1 MVPFNQG
8 HERIFCHKKRRN
20 YSATKGASDPNGKKP
35 QIAISHEYTN
45 LHEYEKCHEYTNS
58 HEYKKMTRMYEANA
72 NGKQGRNYS
81 NLNATAIHATN
92 TRISTNTRNATNE
105 RIR

>member
-20 YSATKGASDPNGKKP
+20 YSATKVASDPNGKKP

-58 HEYKKMTRMYEANA
+58 HEYKKMPRMYEANA
-72 NGKQGRNYS
+72 NDKYG
-81 NLNATAIHATN
+81 HD
-92 TRISTNTRNATNE
+92 TRI
-105 RIR
+105 